1 MSHPNAL
8 GGNST
13 LNLRTDGTTPPRPQ
27 ILPARFTH
35 TPAMSDRIPEP
46 GPGPELGPGLGL
58 SLGLGLAQDGD
69 AVPAQAHHDPVAV
82 AEQIG
87 RPRTATTTAEI
98 DSTINHPGS
107 VRINVK
113 GAFIVDQGSSSPTA
127 AAPHF
132 NGRGSPDHQTKDIR
146 LPNHTAVVS
155 HIAIDVS
162 SLRSPAPRAQTR
174 DGFELL
180 PRSRDVSLD
189 RTQERASD

>member
-1 MSHPNAL
+1 
-8 GGNST
+8 
-13 LNLRTDGTTPPRPQ
+13 
-27 ILPARFTH
+27 
-35 TPAMSDRIPEP
+35 MSDRV
-46 GPGPELGPGLGL
+46 PGPEPESESESDLDM
-58 SLGLGLAQDGD
+58 AQDGD
-69 AVPAQAHHDPVAV
+69 AVPAQAQAHHDPVTA

-127 AAPHF
+127 TATHF
-132 NGRGSPDHQTKDIR
+132 NGRGSPDHHQTKDIR

-162 SLRSPAPRAQTR
+162 RLRTHHLAHTL
-174 DGFELL
+174 DL
-180 PRSRDVSLD
+180 DVSD
-189 RTQERASD
+189 